1 MIKTPAG
8 MSSGLTVDAA
18 LSSLF
23 RSAESAA
30 SGGDDEVLFVTACVE
45 GTAVSLRGEG
55 AARGAAG
62 DLPGA
67 FARLAAEALAPPGGP
82 ALFLLRGGA
91 AGGKWALISF
101 VPESTAPKK
110 KMLLAAVRARAGRA
124 RAQRARAR
132 RFLPPVFRAH
142 SRAAPPFLP
151 CARRATSS
159 KRRWTRAAS
168 APTTTARKQT
178 SSRSARTPPGRAATA
193 RAP

>member
-1 MIKTPAG
+1 

-23 RSAESAA
+23 RAVESAA
-30 SGGDDEVLFVTACVE
+30 SGGDEEVLFVAACVE

-67 FARLAAEALAPPGGP
+67 FARLATEALAPPGGP

-91 AGGKWALISF
+91 AGGKWALISI

-110 KMLLAAVRARAGRA
+110 KMLLAAVRDGVIAGAALLRALFSPAPLDCDLSRTRALPSCPAR
-124 RAQRARAR
+124 
-132 RFLPPVFRAH
+132 
-142 SRAAPPFLP
+142 
-151 CARRATSS
+151 RRATS
-159 KRRWTRAAS
+159 
-168 APTTTARKQT
+168 
-178 SSRSARTPPGRAATA
+178 
-193 RAP
+193 